1 MATRIGDVELGL
13 VVNQQGF
20 TNQLNSIQSKVA
32 GFAKALAGAFVVKKL
47 IDFGSEAIK
56 LGSDLAEVQNVVDVT
71 FPKMSQQVDEFAKS
85 AMYASGLSETMAKK
99 YTGTFGAMA
108 KSFGFSEGE
117 AYNMAT
123 ALTSLSGDVAS
134 FYNISQDEAYTKLK
148 SVFTGET
155 ETLKDLGVVMT
166 QSALDSY
173 AMANGFGRTTA
184 EMSEAEKVA
193 LRFAFVTDKL
203 SLASG
208 DFSRTSDSWA
218 NQVRLLKLQF
228 QSFMATVGQG
238 LINLFTPVIKVINF
252 LLGKLLTAG
261 NAFKALT
268 ELLTGNKASQG
279 SGIQD
284 TADAVGN
291 LADNME
297 GAAGGAGD
305 MADAADDAGG
315 AANKAGG
322 AAKKAAKDMKT
333 LMGFDKINKLSEPND
348 DSGGDGGGGG
358 GGGRGKGKGGGGG
371 GGGPQPKGA
380 QVDMGKLAEG
390 DNKLLG
396 FFDDLFKR
404 IGELLAQ
411 FKAGFD
417 AAFHSEGLERM
428 KVALERIGATL
439 QEIFTDPQVVQSF
452 NTMLDKMAY
461 ALGQFVGAIGS
472 IGVGIGVLLTESIA
486 NALEENKERIKKAI
500 SNTFDATGDV
510 FKSAGNIAQA
520 FGDAF
525 YKIVTSSGAVRI
537 GTAITGAILTATFD
551 VIEIGAKVGRNVIQS
566 IEKIFV
572 KNAPGL
578 AKTLSNSLEA
588 IAPVFE
594 TIERAVGDVG
604 SMFKRVYDNSIGPL
618 ILQWGDMM
626 SGLVG
631 TIIDGFNNNVNPVLE
646 KVGKAFS
653 DVYDQFVKPMIDSL
667 GNAISSIADATS
679 KWWSL
684 LEPIYNLLASALGP
698 ILGVIAGLL
707 GGVLLAAIAGLSIAL
722 KAVFDFVSWI
732 FNMLGDV
739 ISAIT
744 DFADKLITV
753 LPEGFQTA
761 WNDIVSIWSGLGQWF
776 SDRWNDVVNAFSA
789 VVTWFTTMFTNAWNG
804 IVNVFRGIGQWFHDR
819 WNDIITALSNV
830 ATWFGNMF
838 KMAWTG
844 ITTVFSVA
852 GSWFGS
858 IWNGIKS
865 VFSGVSSFFSG
876 IFQGAWNTITG
887 IFSAIPNWFMNI
899 FSRAWAG
906 VRDVFSTGGR
916 IFMGITDG
924 ILGTFKT
931 VVNGIIGG
939 INRVVRIPF
948 DGINAVLDGIRGIN
962 IMGVSPFGWIGSI
975 GVPQIPMLAQG
986 GFVRANTPQL
996 AMIGDNKHYGEIVA
1010 PENKMLAMAKEAA
1023 RLSKDSSNSAAVVAL
1038 LQQLVDLVSGLDLSI
1053 DGVSITKQIF
1063 GIANQ
1068 IQQQTNQP
1076 ILDY

>member
-1 MATRIGDVELGL
+1 MAIRIGDVELGL

-20 TNQLNSIQSKVA
+20 TNQLNSIQSKVV

-333 LMGFDKINKLSEPND
+333 LMGFDKINKLSDASD
-348 DSGGDGGGGG
+348 DSGGGGDGGG
-358 GGGRGKGKGGGGG
+358 GGGRGKGKGGGG

-417 AAFHSEGLERM
+417 AAFHAEGLERM
-428 KVALERIGATL
+428 KEALERIGATL

-452 NTMLDKMAY
+452 NTMLDKWMY
-461 ALGQFVGAIGS
+461 MWGQFVGALAS
-472 IGVGIGVLLTESIA
+472 VGVGIGVFLTESIA
-486 NALEENKERIKKAI
+486 NALDNHKEQIKQALIK
-500 SNTFDATGDV
+500 SMDARGDMYEA
-510 FKSAGNIAQA
+510 AGNIVQA
-520 FGDAF
+520 LGDGI
-525 YKIVTSSGAVRI
+525 YKILTSEGAIKI
-537 GTAITGAILTATFD
+537 GTAIAGAFISLYSD
-551 VIEIGAKVGRNVIQS
+551 VEEIGSKIGRDVMKA
-566 IEKIFV
+566 IETIV
-572 KNAPGL
+572 TKNAPKL
-578 AKTLSNSLEA
+578 TQTINTALKN
-588 IAPVFE
+588 IAPIFE
-594 TIERAVGDVG
+594 TLERSVEDVG

-618 ILQWGDMM
+618 ILQWGDMI

-631 TIIDGFNNNVNPVLE
+631 TIIDGFNNHVNPILE
-646 KVGKAFS
+646 KVGKAFGE
-653 DVYDQFVKPMIDSL
+653 VYDQYVKPMIDSL

-679 KWWSL
+679 KWWSV

-707 GGVLLAAIAGLSIAL
+707 GGLLLSAIAGISIAL

-732 FNMLGDV
+732 FDMFGEAV
-739 ISAIT
+739 VAIS
-744 DFADKLITV
+744 DFADKLMTA
-753 LPEGFQTA
+753 LPEGFQLA

-776 SDRWNDVVNAFSA
+776 ADRWNDVMSA
-789 VVTWFTTMFTNAWNG
+789 LSGVATWFGTMFSNAWNS
-804 IVNVFRGIGQWFHDR
+804 IVNVFKSIGQWFHDR
-819 WNDIITALSNV
+819 WNDIVTALSNV

-838 KMAWTG
+838 RMAWTG

-1076 ILDY
+1076 ILDF